1 MMAKTGE
8 QRGDEAHVTTRS
20 TERVG
25 TVAFDGEY
33 ATIAFERRLRHPVD
47 VVWEALTES
56 EHLARWYMTKAII
69 EARAGGRI
77 EYWSG
82 PAQVHVT
89 GRILTWDP
97 PRVFEHEWNATLRAD
112 LPDERSV
119 VRWELEPDGEGTILR
134 LTHRRL
140 TRRTAIGFAPGVHA
154 FLDRLEDQLDGVPL
168 ADWPARVEEVRAG
181 YPSSGR
187 WE

>member
-1 MMAKTGE
+1 M
-8 QRGDEAHVTTRS
+8 TTPVA
-20 TERVG
+20 ERVG
-25 TVAFDGEY
+25 TVTFDGDY
-33 ATIAFERRLRHPVD
+33 ATMRFERRLRHPID

-56 EHLARWYMTKAII
+56 EHLARWYMTKANI

-82 PAQVHVT
+82 PAQLHVT

-97 PRVFEHEWNATLRAD
+97 PRVFEHEWNLEPLAQ
-112 LPDERSV
+112 LPTGERSV

-134 LTHRRL
+134 VTHRRL

-154 FLDRLEDQLDGVPL
+154 FLDRLEDQLDGAPL
-168 ADWPARVEEVRAG
+168 ADWYARIEEVRTN
-181 YPSSGR
+181 YPNSGR
-187 WE
+187 WQ